1 MFLSWILG
9 EEEAGRVVKEGGC
22 LVESVS
28 PFIDVSTAITEPEV
42 SEHLPLFKGLFAVD
56 AWTTV
61 LELSKL
67 K

>member
-1 MFLSWILG
+1 M
-9 EEEAGRVVKEGGC
+9 VKEGC

-42 SEHLPLFKGLFAVD
+42 SQHLPLFKGLFAVD

>member
-1 MFLSWILG
+1 MFLLWILG
-9 EEEAGRVVKEGGC
+9 EEEAGRVVKEGC

-28 PFIDVSTAITEPEV
+28 PFIHVSTAITEPEV